1 MLPAGTHSK
10 THRCAVMHVVH
21 GERGKVFPIFR
32 SSEHVI
38 DQQVCMTEHPYRLLM
53 AISSFYLF
61 YNLAALAY
69 NWHSVTLYQ
78 HLLFFHILVC
88 NYGKCLKIVFSC

>member
-69 NWHSVTLYQ
+69 NWQ
-78 HLLFFHILVC
+78 C
-88 NYGKCLKIVFSC
+88 NLIPAFVIFSYFSLQLWKMS